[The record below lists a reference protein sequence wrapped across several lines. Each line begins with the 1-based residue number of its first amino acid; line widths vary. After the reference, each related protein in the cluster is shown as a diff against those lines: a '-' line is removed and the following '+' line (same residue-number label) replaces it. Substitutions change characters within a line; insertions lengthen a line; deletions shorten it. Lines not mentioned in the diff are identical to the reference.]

1 MKKQSHS
8 NEHFWTVLYNDDCG
22 TYLRD
27 ETEMKLLTLL
37 HVKDA
42 ETTKNV
48 IIFARTRQAGGGVDK
63 DKREV
68 ICIDIRY
75 QLSLL

>member
-27 ETEMKLLTLL
+27 ETEMKLLTLTDMPEGT
-37 HVKDA
+37 HNTD
-42 ETTKNV
+42 TITH
-48 IIFARTRQAGGGVDK
+48 
-63 DKREV
+63 
-68 ICIDIRY
+68 
-75 QLSLL
+75 LSWF